1 MNILRVKVSTLP
13 QMGGGGNAYLLG
25 YTFSRFLIC

>member
-1 MNILRVKVSTLP
+1 MSEGKHSSSHGLR
-13 QMGGGGNAYLLG
+13 GNAYLLG

>member
-1 MNILRVKVSTLP
+1 MNILRVKVSSLP
-13 QMGGGGNAYLLG
+13 QMGGGNAYLLG

>member
-13 QMGGGGNAYLLG
+13 SDGWRENAYLLG